1 MLRPLASMIH
11 SILGWDLRQE
21 TRYFQKLEL
30 CKGCRANPQQ
40 AQRAFELASL
50 RPLYL
55 YDGMLQEAVCLVG
68 KMDTKQAWGRQSAP
82 E

>member
-40 AQRAFELASL
+40 AQRAFEPASL

-55 YDGMLQEAVCLVG
+55 YDNAPRGCLVG

>member
-1 MLRPLASMIH
+1 MLRPLTSMLH

-21 TRYFQKLEL
+21 TRCFKMLEL
-30 CKGCRANPQQ
+30 RKYCRANPQQ
-40 AQRAFELASL
+40 AQKAFEPASL

-55 YDGMLQEAVCLVG
+55 YGRMLQEAVCLVG

-82 E
+82 Q